1 MIRIVSRNDTTI
13 RDFTFI
19 DITVDNFDN
28 VLFIF
33 TNALLCL
40 CQY

>member
-13 RDFTFI
+13 RDLIVI
-19 DITVDNFDN
+19 DITVDNLDN
-28 VLFIF
+28 VLSIF